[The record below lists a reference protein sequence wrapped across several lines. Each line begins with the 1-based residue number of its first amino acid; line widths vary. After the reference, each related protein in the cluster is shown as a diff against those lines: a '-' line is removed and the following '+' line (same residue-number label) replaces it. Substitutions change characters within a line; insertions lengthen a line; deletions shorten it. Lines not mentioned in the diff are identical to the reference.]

1 MFLGGPMREVV
12 WSRIGS
18 RIPELQ
24 KKPKID
30 MNLKEIGE
38 FGFIRRIAPLGDIR
52 SEGVI
57 KGIGDDCA
65 VIALEGDRCQ
75 LVTTDLL
82 VERVHFLLE
91 WSSPEVLGAKSL
103 AVNLS
108 DIAACGGTPQD
119 AFISVAVPDRIEV
132 EWLEAFYRGMA
143 DHAQRFGVNL
153 LGGDTTGSRSD
164 LVINVAVTG
173 IVSRNEVLCRHTAR
187 AGDAIVIT
195 GPLGESGAGLH
206 MLLQPVDIPPEVK
219 TPLVKAHL
227 EPQPHVN
234 EGRFLA
240 SSGACTAAIDV
251 SDGLSSDLWHLCED
265 SGIGAVIY
273 EDKLPV
279 SEELSRAGEVTGTDP
294 LHWVLNGGEDY
305 VLLAAIKPDMLQ
317 GLQSQARENGII
329 LQEIGRFVEGDRM
342 ELVRTDGSRHDIS
355 AGGWD
360 HFE

>member
-1 MFLGGPMREVV
+1 
-12 WSRIGS
+12 
-18 RIPELQ
+18 
-24 KKPKID
+24 
-30 MNLKEIGE
+30 MNIKDIGE
-38 FGFIRRIAPLGDIR
+38 FGFIRRIAPLGAIR

-65 VIALEGDRCQ
+65 VTSLDDERCL

-91 WSSPEVLGAKSL
+91 WASPEVLGAKSL

-119 AFISVAVPDRIEV
+119 AFISLAVPERIEV

-143 DHAQRFGVNL
+143 EHAARYGVNL

-173 IVSRNEVLCRHTAR
+173 IVPRDEVLFRHTAK
-187 AGDAIVIT
+187 AGDVIVIT
-195 GPLGESGAGLH
+195 GPLGRSGAGLRV
-206 MLLQPVDIPPEVK
+206 LLQAMDIPPEVK
-219 TPLVKAHL
+219 DPLVKAHL
-227 EPQPHVN
+227 EPRPHLE

-240 SSGACTAAIDV
+240 TSGACTAAIDV

-265 SGIGAVIY
+265 SGIGAVVH
-273 EDKLPV
+273 EDKLP
-279 SEELSRAGEVTGTDP
+279 LSRDLSRCGELAGKDP
-294 LHWVLNGGEDY
+294 LFWVLNGGEDY
-305 VLLAAIKPDMLQ
+305 VLLAAIKPHLLDDLQ
-317 GLQSQARENGII
+317 DQAHKQGFT
-329 LQEIGRFVEGDRM
+329 LQEIGRFVKGSRM
-342 ELVRTDGSRHDIS
+342 ELVRPDGSRRMFA

-360 HFE
+360 HFD